1 MEKLSKLSDYKLTL
15 IYALRDLSR
24 NYKKISSIILTL
36 FISLFILSS
45 IFLSVT
51 QPAVGLSF
59 KNHMAGKALTS
70 FNLLIF
76 LGTFI
81 MQWVMGLVIDL
92 VKNFGYTEIIG
103 FKSAFSVFLF
113 LSIISYIFFLIIN
126 RKS

>member
-1 MEKLSKLSDYKLTL
+1 
-15 IYALRDLSR
+15 
-24 NYKKISSIILTL
+24 
-36 FISLFILSS
+36 
-45 IFLSVT
+45 
-51 QPAVGLSF
+51 
-59 KNHMAGKALTS
+59 MAGKALTS